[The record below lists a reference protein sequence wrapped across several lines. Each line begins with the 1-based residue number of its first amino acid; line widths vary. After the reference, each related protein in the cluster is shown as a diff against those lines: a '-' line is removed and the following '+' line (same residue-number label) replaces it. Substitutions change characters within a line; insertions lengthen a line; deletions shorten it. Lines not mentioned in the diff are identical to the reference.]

1 MNIVIHKSYY
11 FFLFSV
17 QFSSVAQPC
26 LTLCNPLN
34 CSMNSVHGISQARI
48 LEWVAISFSRG
59 SSWPRDRTQVSHI
72 AGRQRQMQA
81 DALTSESPGKSHHFV
96 IEVIKCKSL
105 FYLQNFVR
113 LLAVYIKHKV
123 FLSALVQYAMDTG
136 GGSTDSRRLN
146 IDNLTL
152 LYLVNL
158 ESVSMWLD

>member
-1 MNIVIHKSYY
+1 
-11 FFLFSV
+11 
-17 QFSSVAQPC
+17 
-26 LTLCNPLN
+26 
-34 CSMNSVHGISQARI
+34 
-48 LEWVAISFSRG
+48 
-59 SSWPRDRTQVSHI
+59 
-72 AGRQRQMQA
+72 MQA
-81 DALTSESPGKSHHFV
+81 DALTSESPEKSHHFV

-105 FYLQNFVR
+105 FYLQDFVR

-158 ESVSMWLD
+158 ESVSM